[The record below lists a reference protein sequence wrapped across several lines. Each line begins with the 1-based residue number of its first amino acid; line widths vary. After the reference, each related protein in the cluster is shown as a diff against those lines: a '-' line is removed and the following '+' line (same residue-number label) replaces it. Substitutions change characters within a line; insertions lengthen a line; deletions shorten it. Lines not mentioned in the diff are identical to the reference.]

1 MGGQNM
7 VSTLKKL
14 ILCTFFACGVAA
26 PLSACDSGEFVDV
39 PATSV
44 EFSSP
49 TLDLFVGQRLTL
61 KYSVSPSAAR
71 NDNAYWFSS
80 NESVCYVTDGVL
92 MGIGAGDARITLVL
106 GGKTA
111 EIKVHVIDGGSGDV
125 KSINL
130 STRSMSVGVGKTASL
145 KAYVNP
151 KSEVVTWSSSNPAIA
166 NYADGNVVAIAV
178 GECDIT
184 ATISDGLS
192 ATCHIT
198 VTNDSPGPTPPG
210 PEEGWTGN
218 IRVGAPMGEMDFMK
232 SLLEK
237 FNTSTGSS
245 VKFEVTQWEEG
256 NGPDNL
262 PQSLADGPDIYPYV
276 SDQTIGFYQR
286 NALAQLPNSAV
297 ADIKANMG
305 EKYANYAKLNGTS
318 KYIGY
323 PFASD
328 NGYVMFYN
336 KTLAANA
343 GISDMSNVS
352 MTELLEAAK
361 KANGGEGY
369 EVDFPI
375 NNAFYAAGSL
385 MSYSKD
391 ESGNAKS
398 LYTLTMKSG
407 GTSYSVS
414 STFDSAVG
422 IAAAKQIRGLFDY
435 TGTLM
440 LATDAP
446 ADGVLATIVDCS
458 KVSGFKTR
466 LGNDYA
472 VAPLPFIDDSK
483 TVRYANYSGLKFYG
497 INPGRA
503 ATHMD
508 LANRVAQYL
517 VSESAQLERFNV
529 LKYKP
534 TLSSLLAKPE
544 IADEPHIKALTAQGD
559 KNTVALTA
567 VDSSL
572 WSQAAVAVKEIQK
585 LPSNA
590 PDSAYSAIL
599 KELDDSL
606 YK

>member
-1 MGGQNM
+1 M

-26 PLSACDSGEFVDV
+26 PLSACDAGDFVDV

-49 TLDLFVGQRLTL
+49 TLDLFVGQRVAL
-61 KYSVSPSAAR
+61 KYSVAPSAAR
-71 NDNAYWFSS
+71 NDKAYWFSS

-92 MGIGAGDARITLVL
+92 MGIGAGDAKISLVL
-106 GGKTA
+106 GGQRA
-111 EIKVHVIDGGSGDV
+111 ELNVHVIDGGSGDV

-130 STRSMSVGVGKTASL
+130 STRSMTVGVGKTAPL

-151 KSEVVTWSSSNPAIA
+151 KSEVVTWVSSNPAVA
-166 NYADGNVVAIAV
+166 DYSDGNVIANSV

-184 ATISDGLS
+184 ASISDNLS
-192 ATCHIT
+192 ASCHIT
-198 VTNDSPGPTPPG
+198 VTNDAPPG
-210 PEEGWTGN
+210 PSPGGDEGWTGN

-232 SLLEK
+232 SLLAK
-237 FNTSTGSS
+237 FNSDTGSS
-245 VKFEVTQWEEG
+245 VTFEVTQWEEG

-297 ADIKANMG
+297 ADIKAKMG
-305 EKYANYAKLNGTS
+305 DKYANYAKLNGTS

-336 KTLAANA
+336 KTMAASA
-343 GISDMSNVS
+343 GITDMSNVS
-352 MTELLEAAK
+352 MTELLQAAK
-361 KANGGEGY
+361 AKDY

-407 GTSYSVS
+407 GTSYSVA

-446 ADGVLATIVDCS
+446 CDGVLATIVDCS

-466 LGNDYA
+466 LGADYD

-483 TVRYANYSGLKFYG
+483 TIRYANYSGLKFYG

-508 LANRVAQYL
+508 LANRVAKYL

-534 TLSSLLAKPE
+534 TLSSLLNRDD
-544 IADEPHIKALTAQGD
+544 IANEPHIKALTTQGD

-572 WSQAAVAVKEIQK
+572 WSQAAVAIKSIQK

-590 PDSAYSAIL
+590 SDADYSAIL